1 MISKKDINLSIERS
15 KKYRRKI
22 LDISQQVFV
31 LHLGGKRFY
40 GAHAELLNEH
50 GLSANK
56 IISKILKIK

>member
-1 MISKKDINLSIERS
+1 MISKKDINLSIERY
-15 KKYRRKI
+15 KKYKRKI
-22 LDISQQVFV
+22 LDISQQVFA

-40 GAHAELLNEH
+40 ESRAELLNEY